1 MQHRPRITTALPRR
15 RWQLGDHTATLL
27 GDIESPDDIRY
38 RYILA
43 LVPMGETEPALYVTC
58 EEAPP
63 ARALDGRWELRVI
76 NSAMADVLDSADHWG
91 DLDSFAEQAL
101 DLARQVLGLRN
112 AEAHRLL

>member
-15 RWQLGDHTATLL
+15 RWQLGDHSATLL
-27 GDIESPDDIRY
+27 ADIESPDDSRY

-43 LVPMGETEPALYVTC
+43 LVPMGQSEPSLYVTC

-63 ARALDGRWELRVI
+63 ARSMDGRWDLRVI
-76 NSAMADVLDSADHWG
+76 NHAMADVLASGDHWG
-91 DLDSFAEQAL
+91 DLDTFAEQAL

-112 AEAHRLL
+112 EQAHRLL